1 MKKLTLTE
9 LPYKYGDLEPV
20 ISAKIIELHH
30 SKHHKAYVDGAN
42 TALDKLEKARKGELQ
57 IDYKSVL
64 RDLSFHMN
72 GHVLHELFWYD
83 LQKPSEKNTPGGKI
97 ADAIDREFGSFE
109 AFKKEFSETAK
120 SVEGSGWA
128 VLYKDSDGQL
138 VVLSIEKHNLMH
150 VAGLRPILALDV
162 WEHAYYLDYLNNRGA
177 YVENFWKVVNWDY
190 VEKVYSR

>member
-1 MKKLTLTE
+1 M
-9 LPYKYGDLEPV
+9 
-20 ISAKIIELHH
+20 
-30 SKHHKAYVDGAN
+30 
-42 TALDKLEKARKGELQ
+42 
-57 IDYKSVL
+57 
-64 RDLSFHMN
+64 
-72 GHVLHELFWYD
+72 LHELFWYD